1 MRLVPFSFLLLPAV
15 VFAEA
20 AAPDR
25 YQTPEGWRT
34 ECLGRS
40 QFDMPATAVWQ
51 LQIPYGDTVDYAAT
65 DPWAKRSLDYGTD
78 PGNGIYKFV
87 RIRVSPETTREA
99 YENALG
105 TELPNET
112 KAKMRVLENRV
123 KEKEERFDSL
133 NDDMKKHVEELMALE
148 AEYKK
153 YSDMVSDI
161 TRFKIFIDFDKS
173 KGRPTEEL
181 ETQLADFER
190 QVAALPTDERYEKE
204 RAFELGIPDAAGA
217 WHPDRMVAVL
227 WRNNRIFHFEFG
239 PKNGEYDSSS
249 EAIEPAARDL
259 LARFRPRQ
267 AFEIPQEPGVCVP
280 FGFIADDGTENY
292 YAGFSWHVKSTPYV
306 LNSLTLSN
314 SATDAIELLPMLT
327 KRLMG
332 NPFPAALVA
341 TNIGPRRIDIGNSR
355 GTLTGRS
362 LQAIDPDGDRLSSH
376 AQYNLNAGAVA
387 GKYTPTLLYKLQTY
401 ANDQPP
407 PPVEQAEA
415 DVLNFMKSFRPL
427 PGMQALYEAAENQQ

>member
-1 MRLVPFSFLLLPAV
+1 MRYRLCTLFLLPALALADS
-15 VFAEA
+15 AEIR
-20 AAPDR
+20 D
-25 YQTPEGWRT
+25 YQIPEGWRT
-34 ECLGRS
+34 ECLGRT
-40 QFDMPATAVWQ
+40 QFDMPSDRMWH
-51 LQIPYGDTVDYAAT
+51 LYIPYDNSVDYAAS
-65 DPWAKRSLDYGTD
+65 DPRGYSSLDYGTD

-181 ETQLADFER
+181 EAQLADFER
-190 QVAALPTDERYEKE
+190 QVAALPTDARYEKE

-239 PKNGEYDSSS
+239 PKNGEYDSSI

-259 LARFRPRQ
+259 LARFRPRE
-267 AFEIPQEPGVCVP
+267 AFEIPQEPGVCLP
-280 FGFIADDGTENY
+280 FGFIADNGTENY

-314 SATDAIELLPMLT
+314 SVTDAIELLPMLT

-341 TNIGPRRIDIGNSR
+341 TNIGPRRIDIGSSR

-362 LQAIDPDGDRLSSH
+362 LQAIDPEGDRLSSH
-376 AQYNLNAGAVA
+376 AQYNLNAGAAA

-407 PPVEQAEA
+407 PPIEQAEA
-415 DVLNFMKSFRPL
+415 DVLKFMKSFRPL